1 MVFSARNEQ
10 HLNYRVHNTA
20 WEPIDFDGIKLM
32 MRPSPSRMKA
42 LGTKRVGWSYAAMRS
57 KTRRGSVAAE
67 TDEPREYVVLDVE
80 TTGLDPDKDAIIEI
94 AAIKVEQGVEAD
106 RFHEL
111 IRYEKGIPKKIVE
124 LTGITD
130 EMLAEK
136 GIELERAV
144 SSLLSFVGSRIVV
157 AHNASFDTGFVQA
170 ACEECDLD
178 DFDNECIDTITLA
191 KKKMPDAPNYRLKT
205 LLGLLNLD
213 NQMYQQPVTSFQR
226 VSNDAPLSEE
236 TKTAIQNTVLQFYV
250 HSQPQEEAE
259 GITACYE
266 RLSQEDKLDG
276 ESNSISNQKRIL
288 EKYCRDHGYTAI
300 RHYDEDDGY
309 SGTNFNRPGFQRM
322 LADIKAGKIKR
333 VVVKDMSRFGRNYL
347 QVGMYTEMLF
357 PEYGVHF
364 IAVNDGVDSVR
375 GDSEFTAIRNVF
387 NEMYAKDTSKK
398 IRATWQSKGRSGEH
412 LTTIPPYGY
421 KKDPENKKRWIVDEE
436 AAAVVQKIFALCM
449 DGMGPTQIAKWLQE
463 NKVLSPVAYCYE
475 NDLPTTSKRPTDP
488 YKWATKTV
496 VHILE
501 RLDYLGH
508 MVNFKTS
515 KQSFKSKKVL
525 WNDPADWVIFENT
538 QEPII
543 EESVFLIV
551 QKIRQGRRR
560 PTKMGDM
567 GMFSGLLFCAD
578 CGGKMYLCRAN
589 HFKPEQEY
597 YLCSTYRKDRTLCS
611 THSIRRVVLEEIV
624 LRNLREAIQ
633 YVTQYEDDFVQ
644 RAADQSLR
652 ERDKELAQK
661 KDTLAQSQKRIAEL
675 DVIIKRLYEDNISG
689 KLSDERFIKLSRDY
703 ELEQTNLT
711 NLVEHLRQE
720 VKEQEKQKVNVRQF
734 IAAVRKY
741 TDMQQLDASIL
752 REFVDKIYISEVY
765 TPDENEP
772 RIKVREIEIVY
783 NFIGAFDFEEARE
796 QSQAAQKEK
805 KTGVA

>member
-1 MVFSARNEQ
+1 MSKQPEMVIARNP
-10 HLNYRVHNTA
+10 RA
-20 WEPIDFDGIKLM
+20 
-32 MRPSPSRMKA
+32 
-42 LGTKRVGWSYAAMRS
+42 
-57 KTRRGSVAAE
+57 TRNN
-67 TDEPREYVVLDVE
+67 D
-80 TTGLDPDKDAIIEI
+80 TT
-94 AAIKVEQGVEAD
+94 
-106 RFHEL
+106 
-111 IRYEKGIPKKIVE
+111 
-124 LTGITD
+124 
-130 EMLAEK
+130 
-136 GIELERAV
+136 
-144 SSLLSFVGSRIVV
+144 
-157 AHNASFDTGFVQA
+157 
-170 ACEECDLD
+170 
-178 DFDNECIDTITLA
+178 
-191 KKKMPDAPNYRLKT
+191 
-205 LLGLLNLD
+205 LNLD

-322 LADIKAGKIKR
+322 LADLKAGKIKR

-508 MVNFKTS
+508 TVNFKTS

-525 WNDPADWVIFENT
+525 WNDPAD
-538 QEPII
+538 
-543 EESVFLIV
+543 
-551 QKIRQGRRR
+551 
-560 PTKMGDM
+560 
-567 GMFSGLLFCAD
+567 
-578 CGGKMYLCRAN
+578 
-589 HFKPEQEY
+589 
-597 YLCSTYRKDRTLCS
+597 
-611 THSIRRVVLEEIV
+611 
-624 LRNLREAIQ
+624 
-633 YVTQYEDDFVQ
+633 
-644 RAADQSLR
+644 
-652 ERDKELAQK
+652 
-661 KDTLAQSQKRIAEL
+661 
-675 DVIIKRLYEDNISG
+675 
-689 KLSDERFIKLSRDY
+689 
-703 ELEQTNLT
+703 
-711 NLVEHLRQE
+711 
-720 VKEQEKQKVNVRQF
+720 
-734 IAAVRKY
+734 
-741 TDMQQLDASIL
+741 
-752 REFVDKIYISEVY
+752 
-765 TPDENEP
+765 
-772 RIKVREIEIVY
+772 
-783 NFIGAFDFEEARE
+783 
-796 QSQAAQKEK
+796 
-805 KTGVA
+805 

>member
-1 MVFSARNEQ
+1 MSKQPEMVIARN
-10 HLNYRVHNTA
+10 
-20 WEPIDFDGIKLM
+20 
-32 MRPSPSRMKA
+32 SRA
-42 LGTKRVGWSYAAMRS
+42 
-57 KTRRGSVAAE
+57 TRNN
-67 TDEPREYVVLDVE
+67 D
-80 TTGLDPDKDAIIEI
+80 TT
-94 AAIKVEQGVEAD
+94 
-106 RFHEL
+106 
-111 IRYEKGIPKKIVE
+111 
-124 LTGITD
+124 
-130 EMLAEK
+130 
-136 GIELERAV
+136 
-144 SSLLSFVGSRIVV
+144 
-157 AHNASFDTGFVQA
+157 
-170 ACEECDLD
+170 
-178 DFDNECIDTITLA
+178 
-191 KKKMPDAPNYRLKT
+191 
-205 LLGLLNLD
+205 LNLD

-508 MVNFKTS
+508 TVNFKTS

-652 ERDKELAQK
+652 ERDNELAQK

-765 TPDENEP
+765 TPDDNEP